1 MAANAIITAE
11 DAGKFVTPVV
21 SSVVAQAQSITVETG
36 EDYELACMF
45 LQGIAGKKKQV
56 EDVFGP
62 IVRKAHEAHKE
73 ACAQMK
79 KFTDPLA
86 VAEMEVKRK
95 VIVFRDEQERLRRQE
110 EQRQAEI
117 ARKEQEQRA
126 IDEAAQLEANGE
138 KELAEIV
145 LQDAASAPAPVA
157 VVPSF
162 VPKSSGIS
170 GRVEWDFRVTD
181 ETKIPRE
188 YLMVNLVAI
197 RAVVKAQKSMAKI
210 PGVQVFQKSNIS
222 VKAG

>member
-1 MAANAIITAE
+1 MGTAIITAE
-11 DAGKFVTPVV
+11 DAGRFVTPVV
-21 SSVVAQAQSITVETG
+21 SSVVAQAQSLTVETG

-56 EDVFGP
+56 EEVFGP
-62 IVRKAHEAHKE
+62 IVKKAHEAHKE
-73 ACAQMK
+73 ACSQMK
-79 KFTDPLA
+79 KFMDPLA
-86 VAEMEVKRK
+86 LAEADVKRK
-95 VIVFRDEQERLRRQE
+95 VIVFRDEQERLRRAE
-110 EQRQAEI
+110 EARLAEI

-170 GRVEWDFRVTD
+170 GRVEWTYRITD
-181 ETKIPRE
+181 ESKIPRE
-188 YLMVNLVAI
+188 YLMVNEVAL
-197 RAVVKAQKSMAKI
+197 RAVVRAQKNMAKI
-210 PGVQVFQKSNIS
+210 PGVQVFPKSNIS